1 MNRQRVLLLPRHVVP
16 VRPRGEVLHGH
27 GVLVEDGRITGCWPR
42 SEAIGR
48 AGDAE
53 RVDLDSHAL
62 IPGLI
67 NTHTHAA
74 MNLLRGWADDRD
86 LQVWLNEHIWP
97 AERRWV
103 GPEFVRDGSRLAIA
117 EMIRG
122 GQTCFNDNYFF
133 PEVTAECTREAGLRA
148 TIGIPVLESPNPWTS
163 DFAES
168 LRRGEAL
175 VGELDGD
182 PLLRVALA
190 PHAPYSVSDPALARI
205 REVAETHGLRIH
217 MHVLETDWE
226 IGHSKREFGLRPLQ
240 RLDAA
245 GVLDGRLIAVHMT
258 QLGGPDIALLAERG
272 VHVVHCPESNLKL
285 ASGICPVAAL
295 LDAGVNVALGTDGAA
310 SNNDLDL
317 MGEARTAAL
326 LAKVNAGDPQAVPA
340 STALEMLTLGGAR
353 ALGIDD
359 EVGSIEPGKQADLA
373 AIDLDCLEA
382 QPLHDV
388 ISQLVYAAPRCQV
401 TDVWVAGRP
410 VMRSRELLTLD
421 ESALLDTAA
430 DWQQRLLD
438 GMRRVGS
445 AAS

>member
-1 MNRQRVLLLPRHVVP
+1 
-16 VRPRGEVLHGH
+16 
-27 GVLVEDGRITGCWPR
+27 
-42 SEAIGR
+42 
-48 AGDAE
+48 
-53 RVDLDSHAL
+53 
-62 IPGLI
+62 
-67 NTHTHAA
+67 
-74 MNLLRGWADDRD
+74 
-86 LQVWLNEHIWP
+86 
-97 AERRWV
+97 RRWV
-103 GPEFVRDGSRLAIA
+103 GPEFVRDGSELALA

-133 PEVTAECTREAGLRA
+133 PEVTAECARRAGLRA
-148 TIGIPVLESPNPWTS
+148 TLGIPVLESPNPWTS

-175 VGELDGD
+175 ADELADE

-205 REVAETHGLRIH
+205 REVAAARKMRIH

-240 RLDAA
+240 RLDQA
-245 GVLDGRLIAVHMT
+245 GVLNEQLIAVHMT
-258 QLGGPDIALLAERG
+258 QLGGADIALLAERG

-317 MGEARTAAL
+317 LGEARTAAL
-326 LAKVNAGDPQAVPA
+326 LAKVSTGDPRAVPA
-340 STALEMLTLGGAR
+340 ATALDMLTMGGAR
-353 ALGIDD
+353 ALGIDAA
-359 EVGSIEPGKQADLA
+359 VGSIEAGKQADLVA
-373 AIDLDCLEA
+373 VDLDCLEA

-388 ISQLVYAAPRCQV
+388 ISQLVYAVPRSQV
-401 TDVWVAGRP
+401 TDVWVAGRA

-421 ESALLDTAA
+421 EDALLATAA
-430 DWQQRLLD
+430 EWQQRLLD
-438 GMRRVGS
+438 GERQVGG